1 MNVTAVTDFDLEKY
15 LGDWYEIARY
25 ENRFERKCAG
35 NVVARYRATKQPG
48 RITVENT
55 CRKADGSMTV
65 AKGYGKSDGGGGR
78 LKVSFFRPFWASYW
92 VLALDPEYRWS
103 LVGEPKRNY
112 LWILARTPTLDADVL
127 EGIMAMAVEQG
138 FDVRMLRMTPQG

>member
-1 MNVTAVTDFDLEKY
+1 MDVTSVADFDLEKY

-25 ENRFERKCAG
+25 ENRFEWKCVG
-35 NVVARYRATKQPG
+35 NVMARYLATTQPG

-55 CRKADGSMTV
+55 CRKADGSITV

-103 LVGEPKRNY
+103 LVGEPKREY
-112 LWILARTPTLDADVL
+112 MWILARTPELEGEVL
-127 EGIMAMAVEQG
+127 AGIMAKAVEQG
-138 FDVRMLRMTPQG
+138 FDVGKLRMTPQG